1 MRKLMVGMMGLA
13 AVCGAG
19 FVYAQDDK
27 PKYTTKQ
34 VLKGAMA
41 GGLTKKVAGG
51 DASKEEKEKL
61 VAMFTALSQNKP
73 NKGDEK
79 EWKERTGKMIEE
91 AKKAVDGASDFK
103 VALNCKGCHSKH
115 K

>member
-1 MRKLMVGMMGLA
+1 
-13 AVCGAG
+13 
-19 FVYAQDDK
+19 
-27 PKYTTKQ
+27 
-34 VLKGAMA
+34 
-41 GGLTKKVAGG
+41 
-51 DASKEEKEKL
+51 
-61 VAMFTALSQNKP
+61 MFTALSQNKP